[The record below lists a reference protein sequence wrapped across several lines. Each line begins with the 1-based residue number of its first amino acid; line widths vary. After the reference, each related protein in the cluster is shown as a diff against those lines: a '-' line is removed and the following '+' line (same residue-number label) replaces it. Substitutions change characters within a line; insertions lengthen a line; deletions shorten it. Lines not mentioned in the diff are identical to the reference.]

1 MSERI
6 RLFDTIDDFGSVSL
20 LRITI
25 FLFNLAAFVSFISRV
40 GAETQKKTINK
51 LKINIPV
58 YYQDDNTI
66 Y

>member
-6 RLFDTIDDFGSVSL
+6 RLFDTIDDFGIVSL

-25 FLFNLAAFVSFISRV
+25 FLFNLASFVSFISRV
-40 GAETQKKTINK
+40 GAETKKKTINL
-51 LKINIPV
+51 LKINISV